1 MIFAQTDVR
10 FVHLLCLC
18 RELGRVRHILE
29 RRFESFS
36 MRRCRRSHF
45 NNDDAHLL
53 GSTWYIFRR
62 RNWYFIFHFTFRCIF
77 TFYNLA
83 AVVCFRIFYKSHFV
97 HFQMSTRHFPTVK
110 WALSEA
116 KTWRNI
122 TISMRRSAGEWKAG
136 EQEVDVDLFAV
147 LHGAN
152 SNWWISDYD
161 FYRGKF
167 GTVFKCKE
175 KSSRQLLAAKFIA
188 VPNRKER
195 KNVEREIDMMNR
207 LQHPKIIQLYDAFEY
222 NKMVCVVL
230 ELWVRFFLPRWEFV
244 QLLLE
249 LFFNLKFF
257 LIQFSFSHFFF
268 ILRNSIMKKH
278 KKSPSAESRVANF
291 LTEY

>member
-1 MIFAQTDVR
+1 MTFSSFLDYIYKMKIKAKLLTPSAHRVAWFWRKETWWDSFTCCVCVVSSVECDTFLSDDLNHSQWDAVADRTLIMTTLIFSA
-10 FVHLLCLC
+10 
-18 RELGRVRHILE
+18 
-29 RRFESFS
+29 RR
-36 MRRCRRSHF
+36 
-45 NNDDAHLL
+45 D
-53 GSTWYIFRR
+53 IFRR
-62 RNWYFIFHFTFRCIF
+62 RNLYFIFHFTFGYIF

-83 AVVCFRIFYKSHFV
+83 TVVYFRIFYENHFV

-136 EQEVDVDLFAV
+136 EKEVDVDLFAV

-152 SNWWISDYD
+152 SNWWISDYGD

-230 ELWVRFFLPRWEFV
+230 ELWVGFSTAVESLFSCCWTFF
-244 QLLLE
+244 
-249 LFFNLKFF
+249 
-257 LIQFSFSHFFF
+257 
-268 ILRNSIMKKH
+268 
-278 KKSPSAESRVANF
+278 
-291 LTEY
+291 